1 MHVLRLTPGDA
12 VTLFDGCGTVHEA
25 VISRCAR
32 GKVSV
37 QVRGSHSEDRES
49 PLRITLAQA
58 VSSGERMDYT
68 IQKAVELGVGAI
80 QPLMSERCVVRLS
93 GERAQKRVAHWQA
106 VVISACEQCGRNQVP
121 QVAPVLSL
129 RQWLESAAD
138 MGMKLLLDPATG
150 IRLKQLAQP
159 AGVVT
164 VLAGPEGG
172 LNAAEIDDVLRA
184 GFSALCLGPRVLR
197 TETAAVALLAAMQAL
212 WGDF

>member
-1 MHVLRLTPGDA
+1 MHVLRLMPGDA
-12 VTLFDGCGTVHEA
+12 VTLFDGCGTVHDA

-37 QVRGSHSEDRES
+37 QVQGSRSEDRES
-49 PLRITLAQA
+49 PLQITLAQA

-129 RQWLESAAD
+129 RQWLESAAG

-150 IRLKQLAQP
+150 IRLKQLEQP
-159 AGVVT
+159 GGAIT

-172 LNAAEIDDVLRA
+172 LNAGEIDDVLRA